1 MTDDAIKK
9 QLPAL
14 ADAPMDELKTLW
26 QSHFRNPPPKYQR
39 DYMVRHLAYRI
50 QANVYGGLPKT
61 ALNKLQR
68 LAAEGQEKLQERYVP
83 IPGTRLMREY
93 NGERIYVLVQ
103 EDGFEF
109 RGRHYKSLSAI
120 SSELAGHRVSGPK
133 FFGLVRGDDGQ

>member
-1 MTDDAIKK
+1 MTDDTIAE
-9 QLPAL
+9 QLTAL
-14 ADAPMDELKTLW
+14 TDAPMDELKILW
-26 QSHFRNPPPKYQR
+26 RSHFRKPPPKYQR

-50 QANVYGGLPKT
+50 QANMWGGLPKT

-68 LAAEGQEKLQERYVP
+68 LAEEGQTGLQERYLP

-93 NGERIYVLVQ
+93 NGERVYVLVL

-109 RGRHYKSLSAI
+109 RGRHYRSLSAI

-133 FFGLVRGDDGQ
+133 FFGLTRGGDE